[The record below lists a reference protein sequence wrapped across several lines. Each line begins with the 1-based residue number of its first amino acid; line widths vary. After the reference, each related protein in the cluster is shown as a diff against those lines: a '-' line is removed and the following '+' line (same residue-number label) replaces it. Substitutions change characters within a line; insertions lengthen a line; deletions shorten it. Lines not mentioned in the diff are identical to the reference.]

1 MFMQRPRR
9 LHLPKRL
16 LRRTTITLPVDQL
29 EFLDECAKAVGQDR
43 GGFLTLVIDG
53 FYDEIAAFA
62 KGYVGR
68 VLEQA
73 KKMEENRSAEKL
85 EAVSASQG

>member
-1 MFMQRPRR
+1 MFMQRARR
-9 LHLPKRL
+9 IRLPKRI

-43 GGFLTLVIDG
+43 GGFLTLMIDG

-73 KKMEENRSAEKL
+73 KKMEENRTAEKL
-85 EAVSASQG
+85 ESVSAS

>member
-1 MFMQRPRR
+1 MMFMQRPRH
-9 LHLPKRL
+9 LHLPKRV

-85 EAVSASQG
+85 ESVPAS

>member
-1 MFMQRPRR
+1 MQRPKRITLPRR
-9 LHLPKRL
+9 VLK
-16 LRRTTITLPVDQL
+16 RTTITLPVDQL
-29 EFLDECAKAVGQDR
+29 EFLDDCAKAVGQDR
-43 GGFLTLVIDG
+43 GGFLTLVVDG

-73 KKMEENRSAEKL
+73 KKAEVNGLAKTVENVPTTKT
-85 EAVSASQG
+85 

>member
-1 MFMQRPRR
+1 MQRAKR
-9 LHLPKRL
+9 LHLPRRP

-29 EFLDECAKAVGQDR
+29 GFLDQCAKAVGQDR

-62 KGYVGR
+62 KGYVAR
-68 VLEQA
+68 IIEQV
-73 KKMEENRSAEKL
+73 KQTEVSNNETKMETVPAR
-85 EAVSASQG
+85 

>member
-1 MFMQRPRR
+1 MQRPKRITLPRR
-9 LHLPKRL
+9 VLK
-16 LRRTTITLPVDQL
+16 RTTITLPVDQL
-29 EFLDECAKAVGQDR
+29 EFLDDCAKAVGQDR
-43 GGFLTLVIDG
+43 GGFLTLVVDG

-73 KKMEENRSAEKL
+73 KKAEVNGLAKTVENVPATKT
-85 EAVSASQG
+85 

>member
-1 MFMQRPRR
+1 MQRPRR
-9 LHLPKRL
+9 IQLPRRI
-16 LRRTTITLPVDQL
+16 LRRTTITLPEDQL
-29 EFLDECAKAVGQDR
+29 DFLDQCAKAVGQDR

-73 KKMEENRSAEKL
+73 KKVEEGKNNAERV
-85 EAVSASQG
+85 ENVPVHQA

>member
-1 MFMQRPRR
+1 MMFMQRARR
-9 LHLPKRL
+9 IRLPKRI

-43 GGFLTLVIDG
+43 GGFVTLVIDG

-73 KKMEENRSAEKL
+73 KKMEENKSAEKL
-85 EAVSASQG
+85 ESVSAS

>member
-1 MFMQRPRR
+1 LMFMQRARR
-9 LHLPKRL
+9 IRLPKRI

-43 GGFLTLVIDG
+43 GGFVTLVIDG

-73 KKMEENRSAEKL
+73 KKMEENKSAEKL
-85 EAVSASQG
+85 ESVSAS